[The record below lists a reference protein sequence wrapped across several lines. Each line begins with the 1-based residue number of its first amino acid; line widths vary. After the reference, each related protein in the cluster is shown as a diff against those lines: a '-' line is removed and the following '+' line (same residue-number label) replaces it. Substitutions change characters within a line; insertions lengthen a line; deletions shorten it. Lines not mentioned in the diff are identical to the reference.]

1 VFTKQHFEKIAKL
14 AVNSE
19 AETKIQFLKEMAS
32 MFKADNQKFNT
43 EKFFLK
49 SGLIKENKTI
59 VQKSK
64 EIRIKRT
71 VRCLFGTLSVQRV
84 LCTCCGW
91 LPQLPGQSQ
100 QFPFG
105 SYARQLRRMQRSLLR
120 LQYLLVLCL
129 M

>member
-49 SGLIKENKTI
+49 SGLDKEVSIN
-59 VQKSK
+59 
-64 EIRIKRT
+64 RT
-71 VRCLFGTLSVQRV
+71 YGFSFLTL
-84 LCTCCGW
+84 
-91 LPQLPGQSQ
+91 
-100 QFPFG
+100 
-105 SYARQLRRMQRSLLR
+105 
-120 LQYLLVLCL
+120 
-129 M
+129 